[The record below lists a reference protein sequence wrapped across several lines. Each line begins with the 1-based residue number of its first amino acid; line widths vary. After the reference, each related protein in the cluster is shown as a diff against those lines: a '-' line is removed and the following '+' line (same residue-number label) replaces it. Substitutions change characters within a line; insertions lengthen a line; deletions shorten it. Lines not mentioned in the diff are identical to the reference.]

1 MGPVNNNN
9 FNWER
14 ALLKKRCGGNTN
26 TSGGSGKVN
35 IDDIILA
42 DDLLEKCR
50 ALDFSGGNEVVTDW
64 TFSDICVQDS
74 YGVLQAALED
84 YEGSGPYAKGFGV
97 YDENISDGT
106 IQIDDEDI
114 IYAIFYNEGKYKVRI
129 ESMVQ

>member
-14 ALLKKRCGGNTN
+14 ALLKRRNGGNTN
-26 TSGGSGKVN
+26 PQGNGKVN

-50 ALDFSGGNEVVTDW
+50 ALDFEDNQAITDW

-74 YGVLQAALED
+74 CGVLQSAFED
-84 YEGSGPYAKGFGV
+84 SVDRGFGV
-97 YDENISDGT
+97 TDFDRN
-106 IQIDDEDI
+106 I
-114 IYAIFYNEGKYKVRI
+114 IYEGDGQTIVIQDDVRTYYTISYIGGKYKVQK
-129 ESMVQ
+129 STLA